1 MVNSV
6 LVFTLITA
14 GKYTKQV
21 SQQFISHD
29 MNVKSYAKDDAKD
42 DAKDVHKKKTDVA
55 NIQEN
60 KLQCSL

>member
-29 MNVKSYAKDDAKD
+29 MNVKSNAKDDAKY
-42 DAKDVHKKKTDVA
+42 VHKKSLMWLTYRRISFNVA
-55 NIQEN
+55 F
-60 KLQCSL
+60 S

>member
-1 MVNSV
+1 M

-29 MNVKSYAKDDAKD
+29 MNVKSNAKD

>member
-6 LVFTLITA
+6 LMFTLITA

-29 MNVKSYAKDDAKD
+29 MNVKSNAKD
-42 DAKDVHKKKTDVA
+42 DAKDVHKKKD
-55 NIQEN
+55 
-60 KLQCSL
+60 

>member
-42 DAKDVHKKKTDVA
+42 VHKKKTDVA

>member
-1 MVNSV
+1 M

-29 MNVKSYAKDDAKD
+29 MNVKSYAKDDT
-42 DAKDVHKKKTDVA
+42 KDVHKKKTDVA

>member
-29 MNVKSYAKDDAKD
+29 TNVKSNAKD
-42 DAKDVHKKKTDVA
+42 DAKDVHKKRLMWLTYRRISFNVA
-55 NIQEN
+55 F
-60 KLQCSL
+60 S